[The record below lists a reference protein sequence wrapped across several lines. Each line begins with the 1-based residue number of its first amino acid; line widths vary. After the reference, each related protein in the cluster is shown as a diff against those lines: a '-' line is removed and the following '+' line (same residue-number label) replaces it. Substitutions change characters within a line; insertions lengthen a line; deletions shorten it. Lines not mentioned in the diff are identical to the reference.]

1 MAKGHL
7 TLNIRKKQQK
17 EKKMPDI
24 PRIRMLDSATY
35 AYANL
40 EMKDY
45 VKYLGVMYWL
55 IEIFHTPLVHLP

>member
-45 VKYLGVMYWL
+45 VKYLGVM
-55 IEIFHTPLVHLP
+55 

>member
-1 MAKGHL
+1 MAEGHL
-7 TLNIRKKQQK
+7 TLNIKKKKQQQK

-24 PRIRMLDSATY
+24 PWIRMLDSATY

-45 VKYLGVMYWL
+45 VKYLVVM
-55 IEIFHTPLVHLP
+55 